1 MARILIIDDEPQVR
15 RMLRQMFERSGYEVV
30 DAPNGKDAI
39 EFHRQHPADL
49 VITDIIMPTKEGIE
63 TIIEFKRLFQGVKV
77 IAISGGGQVGPEA
90 YLDVAEKVGAIRTF
104 CKPIDRKELMETVR
118 EILS

>member
-63 TIIEFKRLFQGVKV
+63 TIIEFKLLFQGVKV
-77 IAISGGGQVGPEA
+77 IAFP
-90 YLDVAEKVGAIRTF
+90 VADKLGRRPIWMWPRKSARSVHSANPSIEKN
-104 CKPIDRKELMETVR
+104 
-118 EILS
+118 